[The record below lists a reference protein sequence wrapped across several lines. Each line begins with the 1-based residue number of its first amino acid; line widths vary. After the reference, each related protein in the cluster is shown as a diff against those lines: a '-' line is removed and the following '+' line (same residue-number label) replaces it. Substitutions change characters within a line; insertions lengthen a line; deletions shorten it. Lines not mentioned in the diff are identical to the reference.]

1 MVNLQNLESWLTL
14 ALKINPGLIFI
25 RLHGID
31 PAGQCT
37 CGQVHEDEKEIG
49 KHPAGSWTKLA
60 TGDVKTIV
68 GWFRDNPY
76 SNLGL
81 ACQRSGIVVV
91 DKDPRSGGHLS
102 ITKLDEASGYS
113 LVETVTAITGEYVIK
128 GKVLR
133 GSHLLYRCDPT
144 EKFHGNL
151 NAQGMPG
158 IDVKHK
164 GYIVIAPSKHFSG
177 VNYDFEPGLALWE
190 REIAEAPEELLAVL
204 RQSAPKSK
212 PKSLPT
218 LKPSNP
224 TPAKIVDFSELSRA
238 AAKVDTRLIIESGL
252 FEGERAVQI
261 YRLTCALAHRFG
273 TDPIASEFIER
284 AMVSWNSERVEPPMA
299 LDGND
304 GLLRHVRNALDFV
317 RQHPLEG
324 LSGTSLAGESVRLT
338 DTTDAAVV
346 DWLAQFIQPEFCWN
360 SDRKWLR
367 YKDGVW
373 VPRSDEHV
381 REHLRYFL
389 SEFLEKVM
397 ASDTSVG
404 GVQEVRK
411 LMSAQKLK
419 NFEILLR
426 GRLEVLTEVFERKL
440 DHLNV
445 KNGVVDLRTGELA
458 PHDPKHYFTS
468 ITTEEYD
475 PNARHLDW
483 DKALEAV
490 PLYAQKYL
498 QVFLGQAC
506 TGRVPT
512 EDVVLFLIGGGRNGK
527 STIVHVPRV
536 ILGGFATT
544 VSDRIFSAKDGDH
557 PTELTDLIGK
567 RLAILE
573 ELRASELSSKRLKDV
588 SGTARISARRIRE
601 NTITWDPTHT
611 LVVTSN
617 HEPNFESSDHGT
629 WRRLVRINFPY
640 RFVSNPLLDH
650 ERSIE
655 LGLRER
661 VQAGLEGQHKAALN
675 WLIQGAMKWYANGER
690 LEPLPEELVK
700 VNREW
705 RANQD
710 VLGSFLQETLEVSP
724 GSYVAFEDVL
734 SLFKKQYPG
743 EFSLGSQKQFS
754 IQLRASEFWQDL
766 NLKSDRKRSNSKDL
780 SRPAGYVPILPA
792 QVTCILG
799 LAFKR
804 NQ

>member
-1 MVNLQNLESWLTL
+1 MDYLQNLETWLTL
-14 ALKINPGLIFI
+14 ALKINPGMKFI

-31 PAGQCT
+31 AAGQCT
-37 CGQVHEDEKEIG
+37 CGEIHEDEKEVG
-49 KHPAGSWTKLA
+49 KHPAGSWTKMA
-60 TGDVKTIV
+60 TDDVQTIV

-76 SNLGL
+76 FNLGL
-81 ACQRSGIVVV
+81 ACQLSGIVAV

-102 ITKLDEASGYS
+102 ITKLDEASGFS
-113 LVETVTAITGEYVIK
+113 LIETVTAITGEYVIK

-133 GSHLLYRCDPT
+133 GSHLLYKCDPN
-144 EKFHGNL
+144 EDFFGNL
-151 NAQGMPG
+151 KAQKMPG
-158 IDVKHK
+158 IDIKHK

-177 VNYDFEPGLALWE
+177 VNYGFEPGLALWE
-190 REIAEAPEELLAVL
+190 REIAQAPEELLALL
-204 RQSAPKSK
+204 RQSAPK
-212 PKSLPT
+212 PRPLPT
-218 LKPSNP
+218 KKPSDP
-224 TPAKIVDFSELSRA
+224 GPASEIDFSELVHA
-238 AAKVDTRLIIESGL
+238 AAKVDTRKIVESGL
-252 FEGERAVQI
+252 FEGERAVQV

-273 TDPIASEFIER
+273 TDSIASDFIER
-284 AMVSWNSERVEPPMA
+284 AMVSWNAERVMPPMA
-299 LDGND
+299 LTGND

-317 RQHPLEG
+317 REHPLEG
-324 LSGTSLAGESVRLT
+324 LTGTSIEGESVKLT

-346 DWLAQFIQPEFCWN
+346 DWLAQFIQQEFCWN
-360 SDRKWLR
+360 SYRKWLR

-389 SEFLEKVM
+389 SEFLDKVM
-397 ASDTSVG
+397 ASETSVG

-426 GRLEVLTEVFERKL
+426 GRLEVLTELFDRKL

-445 KNGVVDLRTGELA
+445 KNGVVNLKTGELT
-458 PHDPKHYFTS
+458 PHDPKDYFTS
-468 ITTEEYD
+468 IATEEYD
-475 PNARHLDW
+475 PKSHHVDW

-490 PLYAQKYL
+490 PAYAQTYL

-544 VSDRIFSAKDGDH
+544 VSDRIFSARDGDH
-557 PTELTDLIGK
+557 PTEITDLIGR

-573 ELRASELSSKRLKDV
+573 ELRASQLSSKRLKDI
-588 SGTARISARRIRE
+588 SGTASISARRIRE
-601 NTITWDPTHT
+601 NTITWEPTHT

-617 HEPNFESSDHGT
+617 HEPHFEGSDHGT

-640 RFVSNPLLDH
+640 RFVSNPLLEH

-661 VQAGLEGQHKAALN
+661 VQAGFEGQHKAVLN

-690 LEPLPEELVK
+690 LEPLPEELVT

-705 RANQD
+705 RFNQD
-710 VLGSFLQETLEVSP
+710 VLGSFLNETLEVSP
-724 GSYVAFEDVL
+724 GSCVAFEDLLHV
-734 SLFKKQYPG
+734 FKKQHPD
-743 EFSLGSQKQFS
+743 ELLLSTQKQFS

-766 NLKSDRKRSNSKDL
+766 NLKSERKRVKSIEL
-780 SRPAGYVPILPA
+780 SRPTGFLPILPV

-799 LAFKR
+799 VAFKR
-804 NQ
+804 N